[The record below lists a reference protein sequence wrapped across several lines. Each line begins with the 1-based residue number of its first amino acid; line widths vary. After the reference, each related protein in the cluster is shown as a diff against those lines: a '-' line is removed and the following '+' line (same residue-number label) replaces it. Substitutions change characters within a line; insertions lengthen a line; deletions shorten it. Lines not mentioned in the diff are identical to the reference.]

1 MNTNIN
7 HIECA
12 IENIINKLH
21 KFSKAV
27 VEIRPPIC
35 KNAIA
40 NFERRYNT
48 MLPYD
53 YKYLLS
59 KTNGFTLFGDEIY
72 GINDNIS
79 SLKEDLFSV
88 YEFEHH
94 ETYKPQYEHIIPFSP
109 DGRGNFYCFDTKSM
123 SNNNLECNIV
133 FWQSN
138 YEYSE
143 FDQPEITHLSLVD
156 YINECI
162 FAWNL
167 EIFDYNGDAL

>member
-1 MNTNIN
+1 MDF
-7 HIECA
+7 C
-12 IENIINKLH
+12 
-21 KFSKAV
+21 
-27 VEIRPPIC
+27 
-35 KNAIA
+35 
-40 NFERRYNT
+40 
-48 MLPYD
+48 
-53 YKYLLS
+53 
-59 KTNGFTLFGDEIY
+59 
-72 GINDNIS
+72 
-79 SLKEDLFSV
+79 
-88 YEFEHH
+88 
-94 ETYKPQYEHIIPFSP
+94 
-109 DGRGNFYCFDTKSM
+109 NFYCFDTKSM

>member
-72 GINDNIS
+72 GINGKQI
-79 SLKEDLFSV
+79 LFKRRYIIIYTV
-88 YEFEHH
+88 YFVS
-94 ETYKPQYEHIIPFSP
+94 K
-109 DGRGNFYCFDTKSM
+109 
-123 SNNNLECNIV
+123 
-133 FWQSN
+133 
-138 YEYSE
+138 
-143 FDQPEITHLSLVD
+143 
-156 YINECI
+156 
-162 FAWNL
+162 
-167 EIFDYNGDAL
+167 